1 MRVTTCVFA
10 RAKPPVHLD
19 KVAQRR
25 PQPLRAG
32 ILHKSNPLVDHLA
45 VLSVLGVSRQ
55 SLATFWTLL
64 LISVSH
70 QEARNFSL
78 WPGGEREP
86 LKNASS
92 SLCRRDLLVGERQ
105 EAMKEAPMSGA
116 WRQTRMRGA

>member
-10 RAKPPVHLD
+10 RAKPPFHLD

-25 PQPLRAG
+25 LQSLRAG

-45 VLSVLGVSRQ
+45 VRPVLGVSRQ
-55 SLATFWTLL
+55 SLATFCTLL

-70 QEARNFSL
+70 QDARNFYFS
-78 WPGGEREP
+78 PGGEREP

-92 SLCRRDLLVGERQ
+92 WLCRHDLLVGERQ
-105 EAMKEAPMSGA
+105 EADPVQPKRPPKHP
-116 WRQTRMRGA
+116 